1 MPEMPTVTSMPCRET
16 SRAGRLLA
24 ARRTAAGFTLVELLI
39 VVVILAILA
48 AVVIP
53 QFSTAAAEARESA
66 LHNDVQALRSAI
78 ALYRVQHN
86 EVSPGMTDW
95 DQFVT
100 QLTTQTDLAG
110 NPGTKYGPYVRPPF
124 PTNAVSML
132 ATGKNVVTMPA
143 DADDATGW
151 IYMPL
156 TGELRANT
164 GGTGP
169 SGTDYFDL

>member
-1 MPEMPTVTSMPCRET
+1 
-16 SRAGRLLA
+16 
-24 ARRTAAGFTLVELLI
+24 VELLI

-53 QFSTAAAEARESA
+53 QFSTAASEARESA

-86 EVSPGMTDW
+86 EVYPGVSGW

-100 QLTTQTDLAG
+100 QLTTATDTSG
-110 NPGTKYGPYVRPPF
+110 DPGTKYGPYVRPPF
-124 PTNAVSML
+124 PANAVSML
-132 ATGKNVVTMPA
+132 GTGKNVTSMPA
-143 DADDATGW
+143 DADDTTGW
-151 IYMPL
+151 IYMPT

-164 GGTGP
+164 DGVGP
-169 SGTDYFDL
+169 SGSDYFDL